1 MRHGHTR
8 ALFED
13 VTASCMASRAACL
26 EAGPFLG
33 SLRSRAALNHAPSPL
48 MPDRTYLDWPFFT
61 DAHRALHRDVE
72 AWRDEEITQPHGV
85 DAFAA
90 CRAYVT
96 LLGQAGWLKYAVPGA
111 HG

>member
-1 MRHGHTR
+1 
-8 ALFED
+8 
-13 VTASCMASRAACL
+13 
-26 EAGPFLG
+26 
-33 SLRSRAALNHAPSPL
+33 

-96 LLGQAGWLKYAVPGA
+96 LLGLPCLFCGWCRHGGHLKPFGSA
-111 HG
+111 